1 MPIGYVRRAAQQRLR
16 MTRRRSAGDASIRP
30 SIWWQH
36 EVASILA
43 CAIAAPVELN
53 GLFVPVGGAL
63 VRRPDCASQHL
74 DHPPDLRLR
83 GNEGRR
89 HGDGFPGETV
99 EHLFFH
105 SALEYFQ
112 RAQAGLA
119 LQRLELDR
127 GDEADVA
134 DVRHTRL
141 ALQRM
146 HGLLEH
152 GLEL

>member
-1 MPIGYVRRAAQQRLR
+1 MPIGYVRRAVQQRLR
-16 MTRRRSAGDASIRP
+16 MTRRRSACDASIRP
-30 SIWWQH
+30 SILWQH

-43 CAIAAPVELN
+43 CATPNCGRHV
-53 GLFVPVGGAL
+53 L
-63 VRRPDCASQHL
+63 VRRPDCASQYL

-99 EHLFFH
+99 EHPFFH

-112 RAQAGLA
+112 RAHARFA
-119 LQRLELDR
+119 LQRLELDCR
-127 GDEADVA
+127 RESDVA
-134 DVRHTRL
+134 VVRDARL

-152 GLEL
+152 GLELSRPLEGAL